1 MRFSDRSSY
10 PSWTLALLPLTL
22 SLTWVNPAVAQLIP
36 DNTLGSERSVVTP
49 LDTLND
55 QIDGGALR
63 GSNLFHSFQDFN
75 IDDDRGAFFSNPAGI
90 ENILTRITGGNSS
103 NIFGTLGVLG
113 DANLFLLNPN
123 GIVFGPNARLDLG
136 GSFFASTAEGINFL
150 DGYQFSATNPDVPP
164 LLTINVP
171 IGLQFGA
178 NPGGIVNQSVAT
190 NDAGEVRGLEVPL
203 GETLALVGGNVTLDG
218 GSIQARGGRAEL
230 GGLAGV
236 GTVGVNADGSLSF
249 PEGVERADVSLAN
262 DAEVNV
268 RAGGG
273 GEISVRAGNFEMSG
287 ISKLRAGIADG
298 MGVPEA
304 QAGDINI
311 QARNLSVTDG
321 ALLGAGIEGQGNTGN
336 VNVTA
341 TETVFVDGNGS
352 VSGVAILVEPGG
364 VGTGGDI
371 NIQTGSLFAT
381 NGALL
386 TTVMLGQGN
395 AGNVNVTATNIVV
408 FDGTNNDEPIVGSG
422 ISSSVEPG
430 GVGAGGNI
438 NIQASRLSVTNGAQL
453 GASTF
458 GLGNAGN
465 INLTVTDAVFFE
477 GDGSVAGSSVESGGV
492 GTGGNINIQ
501 TSSLSVANGALLS
514 VSTKGNGNAGNV
526 NVTATDRV
534 SFDGFPSSAASSILP
549 GSVGNGGDLNIRTEN
564 LYLTNGAILLA
575 STFGEGNSGNINL
588 TATDTIFFD
597 GERNGFYS
605 SAFTSVEPTGVG
617 IGGNINIRTGNLVMT
632 NLTGLSASNRGMG
645 TTGNLD
651 IEANSI
657 HLDGAN
663 FEADTTAG
671 NEGNIAV
678 RSSTLFLRN
687 QSSITTD
694 ARGTS
699 TGGNI
704 TLNSDVIAAL
714 ENSDIS
720 ANAQAAFGGRVTIAT
735 QGLFGTAF
743 RERLTPQSDITA
755 TSALGPDF
763 SGTVEITPPEVDPA
777 SGLVSLPETPVDAA
791 SLLGQDFCSRQRNSQ
806 FIFTGRGGI
815 PATPADPASPT
826 TVWQDWSLT
835 EIAETPNTEEPESR
849 RDISSSATR
858 PLIEAQGWVVAPDGT
873 IVLTAQAHRGTPAPP
888 ALSHPNCQ
896 NLNLNAQ

>member
-298 MGVPEA
+298 MGVPES

-311 QARNLSVTDG
+311 DTTGTV
-321 ALLGAGIEGQGNTGN
+321 ALFD
-336 VNVTA
+336 
-341 TETVFVDGNGS
+341 ETFISNAVLER
-352 VSGVAILVEPGG
+352 AI
-364 VGTGGDI
+364 
-371 NIQTGSLFAT
+371 
-381 NGALL
+381 
-386 TTVMLGQGN
+386 
-395 AGNVNVTATNIVV
+395 
-408 FDGTNNDEPIVGSG
+408 
-422 ISSSVEPG
+422 
-430 GVGAGGNI
+430 
-438 NIQASRLSVTNGAQL
+438 
-453 GASTF
+453 
-458 GLGNAGN
+458 
-465 INLTVTDAVFFE
+465 
-477 GDGSVAGSSVESGGV
+477 
-492 GTGGNINIQ
+492 
-501 TSSLSVANGALLS
+501 
-514 VSTKGNGNAGNV
+514 
-526 NVTATDRV
+526 
-534 SFDGFPSSAASSILP
+534 
-549 GSVGNGGDLNIRTEN
+549 GNGGDVNV
-564 LYLTNGAILLA
+564 
-575 STFGEGNSGNINL
+575 
-588 TATDTIFFD
+588 
-597 GERNGFYS
+597 
-605 SAFTSVEPTGVG
+605 TSQ
-617 IGGNINIRTGNLVMT
+617 
-632 NLTGLSASNRGMG
+632 
-645 TTGNLD
+645 
-651 IEANSI
+651 
-657 HLDGAN
+657 
-663 FEADTTAG
+663 
-671 NEGNIAV
+671 
-678 RSSTLFLRN
+678 TL
-687 QSSITTD
+687 
-694 ARGTS
+694 
-699 TGGNI
+699 
-704 TLNSDVIAAL
+704 
-714 ENSDIS
+714 
-720 ANAQAAFGGRVTIAT
+720 
-735 QGLFGTAF
+735 
-743 RERLTPQSDITA
+743 
-755 TSALGPDF
+755 
-763 SGTVEITPPEVDPA
+763 
-777 SGLVSLPETPVDAA
+777 
-791 SLLGQDFCSRQRNSQ
+791 SLLGD
-806 FIFTGRGGI
+806 
-815 PATPADPASPT
+815 
-826 TVWQDWSLT
+826 
-835 EIAETPNTEEPESR
+835 AERFAQINT
-849 RDISSSATR
+849 
-858 PLIEAQGWVVAPDGT
+858 
-873 IVLTAQAHRGTPAPP
+873 
-888 ALSHPNCQ
+888 
-896 NLNLNAQ
+896 

>member
-1 MRFSDRSSY
+1 
-10 PSWTLALLPLTL
+10 
-22 SLTWVNPAVAQLIP
+22 
-36 DNTLGSERSVVTP
+36 
-49 LDTLND
+49 
-55 QIDGGALR
+55 
-63 GSNLFHSFQDFN
+63 
-75 IDDDRGAFFSNPAGI
+75 
-90 ENILTRITGGNSS
+90 
-103 NIFGTLGVLG
+103 
-113 DANLFLLNPN
+113 
-123 GIVFGPNARLDLG
+123 
-136 GSFFASTAEGINFL
+136 
-150 DGYQFSATNPDVPP
+150 
-164 LLTINVP
+164 
-171 IGLQFGA
+171 
-178 NPGGIVNQSVAT
+178 
-190 NDAGEVRGLEVPL
+190 LEVPL

-352 VSGVAILVEPGG
+352 FSGVAILVEPGG
-364 VGTGGDI
+364 VGNGGDINIQTENLLVTDGGLLVGSLGQGNAGTVNVIATDTVAFNQRSSNSFSGVASSVLGGSVGNGGDI

-743 RERLTPQSDITA
+743 RDIQTPQSDITA

-849 RDISSSATR
+849 RDISSPATR
-858 PLIEAQGWVVAPDGT
+858 PLVEAQGWVVAPDGT